1 MPKSKRR
8 VIPIKIPAVFIDLIF
23 HSLML
28 LLINATDII
37 SLINQGFLRKI
48 QQPIITLPT
57 DSMRIST
64 ILIGKANNGLK
75 NIIYV
80 RLFILEVLRLFPLK
94 QAIARISERKNT
106 DARRERIPIMI
117 SSAACETEGA

>member
-1 MPKSKRR
+1 M
-8 VIPIKIPAVFIDLIF
+8 DLIF

-37 SLINQGFLRKI
+37 SLTNQGFSRKI

-57 DSMRIST
+57 DSMRMST
-64 ILIGKANNGLK
+64 IRIGKANNGLK

-106 DARRERIPIMI
+106 DASRERIPMMI
-117 SSAACETEGA
+117 SNAACETEGA

>member
-1 MPKSKRR
+1 MPKSNRR
-8 VIPIKIPAVFIDLIF
+8 VIPIKIPAVFMDLIF

-37 SLINQGFLRKI
+37 SLTNQGFSRKI

-57 DSMRIST
+57 DSMRMST
-64 ILIGKANNGLK
+64 IRIGKANNGLK